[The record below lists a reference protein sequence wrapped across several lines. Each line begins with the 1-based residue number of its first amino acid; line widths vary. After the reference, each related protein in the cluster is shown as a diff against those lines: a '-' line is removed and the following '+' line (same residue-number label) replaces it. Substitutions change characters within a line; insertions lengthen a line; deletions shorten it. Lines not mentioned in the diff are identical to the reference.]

1 MAMSPPDLQ
10 FMVHSSEMIDKE
22 GKAHRGSKITPL
34 EMGSEPPEWHLR
46 DFGFAAY
53 SAPTVSGLRQVHFGK
68 RIIYAFANPREH
80 CDEVVVFRKGT
91 DVQRKWAEDA
101 LVEPKIGLDM
111 FFVMRQRQITDD
123 TPLFKQ
129 FNGEWGFWESFFV
142 PVLGDDTNTLQALSS
157 MDPMLLKEHFRL
169 QRLSVTCHTCPQG
182 GEFLTIPT
190 DLVVRHQV
198 QVVCADMDQWTD
210 LCNNLGED
218 MLLQHYFLIDN
229 KHFKAGD
236 ECVEAYHEM
245 NENEARPRLIKRNF
259 EHLKLPVTLTFEC
272 QLRVADEWRP
282 DTVSLQAKFDALSK
296 YYNTDLL
303 GGFSPEGRDRADP
316 WHPMARLAV
325 NALNKILSRY
335 PDIQTV
341 LDVGCGD
348 MAWMSYFLHDH
359 STLQY
364 VGVDMMPFCL
374 NVNFRRFPKAQ
385 FILTDI
391 SNLSG
396 IEVIPRGCD
405 LVIAKDIFNY
415 MALPDAMNSLKR
427 IAALRPRFL
436 LTHIHSS
443 AENTGW
449 EKRIDQ
455 HLQYTRYNYNKPP
468 FSLPYPA
475 TDIQRISDDAY
486 FVLYEVTPEG
496 SLSPPPR
503 VDCMTIPLVAESEIE
518 SYASVAGGELVDAE
532 SILNEPAAVEFAPD
546 PGSDNVPTLPAD
558 DLGPRPAPDVPQQ
571 AEEPKVLPERKPI
584 KGIPANEFRARCD
597 LIFEKYDK
605 DSDSVLN
612 YEELVALMDAGG
624 RRIDDYEAYSSL
636 CGRLGCDARMGLS
649 RKDVYKLFEKA
660 PQSVWEE
667 VYRSINP
674 LAQMVKKG
682 ADKLPDC
689 FLERPLHNFLFDD
702 EEATA
707 KVHIDFNSHL
717 YYGAAESVTKDHVQA
732 YFGKQRLEVH
742 ICAPGS
748 YGANDLYVWRLVVTP
763 LTGEIVPEECEL
775 QIKATTGRF
784 DSKKVTIKIMK
795 SKKKKWGKLG
805 TASTGQ
811 RI

>member
-1 MAMSPPDLQ
+1 
-10 FMVHSSEMIDKE
+10 
-22 GKAHRGSKITPL
+22 
-34 EMGSEPPEWHLR
+34 
-46 DFGFAAY
+46 
-53 SAPTVSGLRQVHFGK
+53 
-68 RIIYAFANPREH
+68 
-80 CDEVVVFRKGT
+80 
-91 DVQRKWAEDA
+91 
-101 LVEPKIGLDM
+101 
-111 FFVMRQRQITDD
+111 
-123 TPLFKQ
+123 
-129 FNGEWGFWESFFV
+129 
-142 PVLGDDTNTLQALSS
+142 
-157 MDPMLLKEHFRL
+157 
-169 QRLSVTCHTCPQG
+169 
-182 GEFLTIPT
+182 
-190 DLVVRHQV
+190 
-198 QVVCADMDQWTD
+198 
-210 LCNNLGED
+210 
-218 MLLQHYFLIDN
+218 
-229 KHFKAGD
+229 
-236 ECVEAYHEM
+236 
-245 NENEARPRLIKRNF
+245 
-259 EHLKLPVTLTFEC
+259 
-272 QLRVADEWRP
+272 
-282 DTVSLQAKFDALSK
+282 
-296 YYNTDLL
+296 
-303 GGFSPEGRDRADP
+303 
-316 WHPMARLAV
+316 
-325 NALNKILSRY
+325 
-335 PDIQTV
+335 
-341 LDVGCGD
+341 
-348 MAWMSYFLHDH
+348 
-359 STLQY
+359 
-364 VGVDMMPFCL
+364 
-374 NVNFRRFPKAQ
+374 
-385 FILTDI
+385 
-391 SNLSG
+391 
-396 IEVIPRGCD
+396 
-405 LVIAKDIFNY
+405 
-415 MALPDAMNSLKR
+415 
-427 IAALRPRFL
+427 
-436 LTHIHSS
+436 
-443 AENTGW
+443 
-449 EKRIDQ
+449 
-455 HLQYTRYNYNKPP
+455 
-468 FSLPYPA
+468 
-475 TDIQRISDDAY
+475 
-486 FVLYEVTPEG
+486 
-496 SLSPPPR
+496 
-503 VDCMTIPLVAESEIE
+503 
-518 SYASVAGGELVDAE
+518 VDAE